1 MKELKEKTRRY
12 KLKNRLFVSIAALV
26 FLSVMLVSAI
36 GSYRLSGQIVEQNT
50 SQTRQLIDQ
59 LALNTGSY
67 ISELSR
73 LCMSPY
79 YSEQVMKLL
88 DTEPDSAAERLEK
101 QRGVENYLREV
112 MTIPRK
118 DILCVNILTDAAYS
132 SSRTGHAPNYASRFA
147 SEEWYKD
154 SLDSASAV
162 FIPAHTESYGSYS
175 ATVFSM
181 VLRLQSLSDS
191 KKTLGVIRVD
201 ANYSGLKDV
210 LDDVDVPEKG
220 ALYIFD
226 STGSIIYRRSD
237 LPGNISDSDVFPAVA
252 GSEENTEL
260 FGEKY
265 RLCSR
270 NISGTDWTIS
280 AVNAE
285 SVLMQNVRTARR
297 TTTLLA
303 LLCAAVALV
312 VTALFVRSIIE
323 PLNETI
329 NTMRAAEQGDLSVR
343 APDSRAEEVAYLNRS
358 FNEMLRT
365 ISETME
371 HNTRLTR
378 EMYEAK
384 YLRKKAQYDA
394 LCNQIRPHFLFNN
407 LSTVSLLVKSGR
419 NDDAVKT
426 IDELAILLR
435 GMVNTDKEIP
445 LSAELKIAASYL
457 SLQERRHD
465 FLRYTVTADEAVQS
479 CLIPALT
486 VQPIVEN
493 ALIHGCEPSRGNMR
507 IDITAKAEGG
517 DVVITVRDNGVGI
530 GSERLAELNRAVTAG
545 GDEANTTAGG
555 GVGLSNIAQRLH
567 LRFGERS
574 AVSIESKPGKG
585 TAVTV
590 RFPQTKEE
598 ANTEHE

>member
-12 KLKNRLFVSIAALV
+12 KLKNRLFASIAALV

-50 SQTRQLIDQ
+50 AQTQQLIDQ

-88 DTEPDSAAERLEK
+88 DTETDSAAERLEK

-154 SLDSASAV
+154 SLGSASAV
-162 FIPAHTESYGSYS
+162 FIPAHTESYGSYT

-237 LPGNISDSDVFPAVA
+237 LPGNVSDSDVFPAVA
-252 GSEENTEL
+252 GSEESTEL

-270 NISGTDWTIS
+270 DISGTDWTIS

-285 SVLMQNVRTARR
+285 SVLMRNVSAARR

-323 PLNETI
+323 PLNVTI
-329 NTMRAAEQGDLSVR
+329 DTMRAAEQGDLSVR

-407 LSTVSLLVKSGR
+407 LSTISLLVKSGR

-435 GMVNTDKEIP
+435 GMVNTDKEIL

-465 FLRYTVTADEAVQS
+465 FLRYTVTADGAVQS

-493 ALIHGCEPSRGNMR
+493 ALIHGCEPSRGDMR

-530 GSERLAELNRAVTAG
+530 GSERLAELNQAVTVG
-545 GDEANTTAGG
+545 GDGAGAPTGG

-574 AVSIESKPGKG
+574 AVSIESKPGEG

>member
-12 KLKNRLFVSIAALV
+12 KLKNRLFASIAALV

-50 SQTRQLIDQ
+50 AQTQQLIDQ

-154 SLDSASAV
+154 SIGSASAV
-162 FIPAHTESYGSYS
+162 FIPAHTESYGSYT

-191 KKTLGVIRVD
+191 KETLGVIRVD

-220 ALYIFD
+220 SLYIFD
-226 STGSIIYRRSD
+226 STGSIIYRRSK
-237 LPGNISDSDVFPAVA
+237 LPGNISDSDVFSAVERN
-252 GSEENTEL
+252 EESIDL

-265 RLCSR
+265 RLSSR
-270 NISGTDWTIS
+270 DISGTDWTLS

-285 SVLMQNVRTARR
+285 SVLMRNVSAARR

-303 LLCAAVALV
+303 FLCAALALV

-329 NTMRAAEQGDLSVR
+329 DTMRAAEQGDLSVR

-407 LSTVSLLVKSGR
+407 LSTISLLVKSGR

-426 IDELAILLR
+426 VDELAILLR

-445 LSAELKIAASYL
+445 LSAELKIAGSYL

-493 ALIHGCEPSRGNMR
+493 ALIHGCEPSRGDMR
-507 IDITAKAEGG
+507 IDITAKAEGD

-530 GSERLAELNRAVTAG
+530 DSERLAELSRAVTAG
-545 GDEANTTAGG
+545 GDGANTPTGG

-567 LRFGERS
+567 LRFGENT
-574 AVSIESKPGKG
+574 ALAIESEPGEG
-585 TAVTV
+585 TTVTV

-598 ANTEHE
+598 ASRA

>member
-50 SQTRQLIDQ
+50 AQTQQLIDQ

-147 SEEWYKD
+147 SEDWYKD

-162 FIPAHTESYGSYS
+162 FIPAHTESYGSYT

-191 KKTLGVIRVD
+191 KETLGVIRVD

-252 GSEENTEL
+252 GNEESTEL

-265 RLCSR
+265 RLSSR
-270 NISGTDWTIS
+270 DISGTDWTIS

-297 TTTLLA
+297 STTLLA
-303 LLCAAVALV
+303 FLCAALALV
-312 VTALFVRSIIE
+312 VTAIFVRSIIE
-323 PLNETI
+323 PLNVTI
-329 NTMRAAEQGDLSVR
+329 DTMRAAEQGDLSVR

-407 LSTVSLLVKSGR
+407 LSTISLLVKSGR
-419 NDDAVKT
+419 NGDAVKT
-426 IDELAILLR
+426 VDELAILLR

-445 LSAELKIAASYL
+445 LSAELKIAGSYL

-465 FLRYTVTADEAVQS
+465 FLSFTVSADEAVQS

-493 ALIHGCEPSRGNMR
+493 ALIHGCEPSRSNMK
-507 IDITAKAEGG
+507 IDITAKAAGG

-530 GSERLAELNRAVTAG
+530 DSERLAELNRAVTAG
-545 GDEANTTAGG
+545 GDGATAPTGG

-567 LRFGERS
+567 LRFGENT
-574 AVSIESKPGKG
+574 AVSIESTPGEG
-585 TAVTV
+585 TTVTL
-590 RFPQTKEE
+590 RFPQNKEE
-598 ANTEHE
+598 ASRA

>member
-1 MKELKEKTRRY
+1 MKELKKKTRRY
-12 KLKNRLFVSIAALV
+12 KLKNRLFASIAALV
-26 FLSVMLVSAI
+26 FLSVMLVSVI

-50 SQTRQLIDQ
+50 VQTQQLIDQ
-59 LALNTGSY
+59 LALNAGSY

-88 DTEPDSAAERLEK
+88 DTEPNSAEEWLEK

-132 SSRTGHAPNYASRFA
+132 SRRTGHAPDYALHFA
-147 SEEWYKD
+147 SEAWYKD
-154 SLDSASAV
+154 SFQSESAV
-162 FIPAHTESYGSYS
+162 FIPAHAESYGSYT

-220 ALYIFD
+220 ALFIFD
-226 STGSIIYRRSD
+226 STGSLIYCRSD
-237 LPGNISDSDVFPAVA
+237 LPENISDKDIFPAVMRN
-252 GSEENTEL
+252 EESIEL

-265 RLCSR
+265 RLSSR
-270 NISGTDWTIS
+270 DIDGTDWMLS

-285 SVLMQNVRTARR
+285 SVLMQNVSAARR
-297 TTTLLA
+297 TSTLLA
-303 LLCAAVALV
+303 LLCAALALV

-329 NTMRAAEQGDLSVR
+329 KTMRVAEQGDLSVR
-343 APDSRAEEVAYLNRS
+343 APDSRVEEVAYLNRS

-371 HNTRLTR
+371 HNTRLNR

-407 LSTVSLLVKSGR
+407 LSTISLLVKSGR
-419 NDDAVKT
+419 NNDAVKT
-426 IDELAILLR
+426 IDELAVLLR
-435 GMVNTDKEIP
+435 GMVNTNKEIP
-445 LSAELKIAASYL
+445 LSSELKIAESYL

-465 FLRYTVTADEAVQS
+465 FLTYTVSSDESVQG

-486 VQPIVEN
+486 IQPIAEN

-507 IDITAKAEGG
+507 IDISAKAEND
-517 DVVITVRDNGVGI
+517 DVVITIRDNGVGI
-530 GSERLAELNRAVTAG
+530 DNERLLELNRSVTT
-545 GDEANTTAGG
+545 EEENANTTAEG

-567 LRFGERS
+567 LRFGENT
-574 AVSIESKPGKG
+574 AVSINSKSGEG
-585 TAVTV
+585 TTVTL
-590 RFPQTKEE
+590 RFPKTNQEE
-598 ANTEHE
+598 NRV